1 MDASFGVD
9 ECAGWMGTEADV
21 ELEAGF
27 GAGPGS
33 GQTVTEVFGERPVA
47 DCGFGMGV
55 AVAAAG
61 VSHAWSGR
69 AGVLGIEAGLGAD
82 WETESE
88 DAAGDGVG
96 AGAGAGGVAEGEDA
110 EVQTGT
116 ES

>member
-9 ECAGWMGTEADV
+9 ECAGWMGTEVDV

-27 GAGPGS
+27 GAGLGS

-69 AGVLGIEAGLGAD
+69 PGVLGIEAGLGAD

-88 DAAGDGVG
+88 DAAGDG